1 MLVYL
6 YEEFVIIECPEC
18 GEEFIMEWD
27 EFEEMLEEEGL
38 ELEIFEDDE
47 DECEY
52 CDCDDCEG
60 CYEYDE
66 DEEESA
72 DEELDEEL
80 IELLDEMRFCREE
93 GDYEGY
99 AILAEAYATLFE
111 LIYE

>member
-1 MLVYL
+1 MFVYL
-6 YEEFVIIECPEC
+6 YEEFVILECPDC

-38 ELEIFEDDE
+38 ELEIFEDD

-52 CDCDDCEG
+52 YDDCEG
-60 CYEYDE
+60 CYDYED
-66 DEEESA
+66 DEESVDEEI
-72 DEELDEEL
+72 DEELVEL
-80 IELLDEMRFCREE
+80 MDEMRVCREV

>member
-1 MLVYL
+1 MD
-6 YEEFVIIECPEC
+6 YEDFIEL
-18 GEEFIMEWD
+18 M
-27 EFEEMLEEEGL
+27 EEEGL
-38 ELEIFEDDE
+38 ELEIFEDE
-47 DECEY
+47 DECGY

-80 IELLDEMRFCREE
+80 IELLDEMRFCREIS
-93 GDYEGY
+93 DYEGY